1 MDREEHAEHDTQQ
14 QQRSVNLWGIGG
26 DGDSKHE
33 TFKLSDTGFH
43 LDGLA
48 KLWSMSDYAYSTLID
63 MMRALERREISSVE
77 LFDQAVSRVEQ
88 RNAAINAVVTMDAD
102 RARARARWIDEERA
116 AGRRVGVLAGIP
128 MTIKDSLML
137 QGVRTTSGAPE
148 LSNYVADRNADC
160 VQRLLG
166 AGAVIFA
173 KTNLPIYAGDVQSFN
188 EIFGTTNNPWD
199 VSRSCGGSSGG
210 SAAAV
215 AAGFTP
221 LEVGSDIGGSIRNPA
236 GMCGVV
242 GHKPSYGLVSA
253 RGQIPGPPG
262 TLTQA
267 DIAVVGPLARS
278 VADCELALDLM
289 AGADEWHAP
298 AWSIS
303 VPPARPGV
311 PRVAVW
317 ADDPACPVDPEIRI
331 AIESVAEQLAS
342 LGCQVDETARPA
354 GFDFAKADAVFS
366 QLLGSALSG
375 GYSLSE
381 VESMAER
388 VARGERVEGE
398 LGVEGATLRH
408 RAWLSANERRLQMR
422 ARWREFFTRY
432 DVVLA
437 PISPTVAIPH
447 DHSFPMSQRW
457 IDVAGTARPYTDQM
471 RWMGLFGVSYLPAT
485 AVPIATHSNG
495 LPIGLQVVGPFA
507 EDRTALKVA
516 ALVERVSGGF
526 KVPPGWA

>member
-1 MDREEHAEHDTQQ
+1 MT
-14 QQRSVNLWGIGG
+14 
-26 DGDSKHE
+26 
-33 TFKLSDTGFH
+33 
-43 LDGLA
+43 
-48 KLWSMSDYAYSTLID
+48 DYSYSTLIE
-63 MMRALERREISSVE
+63 MVRALESREVSSTE
-77 LFDQAVSRVEQ
+77 LLDQAVQRVAQ
-88 RNAAINAVVTMDAD
+88 RNGAINAVVTIDAERAKARSKEIDQD
-102 RARARARWIDEERA
+102 RAS
-116 AGRRVGVLAGIP
+116 GRKVGPLAGVPI
-128 MTIKDSLML
+128 TVKDSLML
-137 QGVRTTSGAPE
+137 DGVRTTSGAPE
-148 LSNYVADRNADC
+148 LADFVADRDADC
-160 VQRLLG
+160 VARLKA
-166 AGAVIFA
+166 AGAVIYA

-188 EIFGTTNNPWD
+188 EVFGTTNNPWD
-199 VSRSCGGSSGG
+199 LSRSCGGSSGG
-210 SAAAV
+210 SAASI
-215 AAGFTP
+215 AAGFSP

-242 GHKPSYGLVSA
+242 GHKPSYGIVSA

-289 AGADEWHAP
+289 VGADEWHAP

-303 VPPARPGV
+303 VPPARTGA
-311 PRVAVW
+311 PRIAVW

-331 AIESVAEQLAS
+331 AIESVADQLAS
-342 LGCQVDETARPA
+342 IGCVVDDRARPA
-354 GFDFAKADAVFS
+354 GFDFSKADSVFS
-366 QLLGSALSG
+366 QLLGSALAG

-381 VESMAER
+381 VETMAEQL
-388 VARGERVEGE
+388 AKGERLRGE
-398 LGVEGATLRH
+398 LGVEGSSLRH

-432 DVVLA
+432 DAVLA

-447 DHSFPMSQRW
+447 DHSFPMSERR
-457 IDVAGTARPYTDQM
+457 IDVAGTSRPYTDQM

-485 AVPIATHSNG
+485 AVPIAVHSNG

-516 ALVERVSGGF
+516 ALVEQVTGGF
-526 KVPPGWA
+526 QIPPGWGS

>member
-1 MDREEHAEHDTQQ
+1 
-14 QQRSVNLWGIGG
+14 
-26 DGDSKHE
+26 
-33 TFKLSDTGFH
+33 
-43 LDGLA
+43 
-48 KLWSMSDYAYSTLID
+48 MSDFAFSTMIE
-63 MMRALERREISSVE
+63 MIRALELRQVSSTE
-77 LFDQAVSRVEQ
+77 LLDQAITRVEQ
-88 RNAAINAVVTMDAD
+88 RNGPINAVVTMDVD
-102 RARARARWIDEERA
+102 RARARAASIDQDRA
-116 AGRRVGVLAGIP
+116 AGRRVGALAGIP

-137 QGVRTTSGAPE
+137 DGVRTTSGAPE
-148 LSNYVADRNADC
+148 LSNFVADRNADC
-160 VQRLLG
+160 VRRLLG

-188 EIFGTTNNPWD
+188 EVFGTTNNPWD
-199 VSRSCGGSSGG
+199 LTRSCGGSSGG

-267 DIAVVGPLARS
+267 DIAVIGPLARS

-289 AGADEWHAP
+289 VGADEWHAP

-311 PRVAVW
+311 MRVAVW

-331 AIESVAEQLAS
+331 AIESVAEQLAES
-342 LGCQVDETARPA
+342 GCIVDESARPA

-375 GYSLSE
+375 GYSMPE
-381 VESMAER
+381 VEAMAQR
-388 VARGERVEGE
+388 VANGETVEGE

-432 DVVLA
+432 DAVLA

-447 DHSFPMSQRW
+447 DHSFPMSQRR
-457 IDVAGTARPYTDQM
+457 INVAGASRPYTDQM

-485 AVPIATHSNG
+485 AVPIATHSSG

-516 ALVERVSGGF
+516 GLIEEITGGCR
-526 KVPPGWA
+526 VPPGWE

>member
-1 MDREEHAEHDTQQ
+1 
-14 QQRSVNLWGIGG
+14 
-26 DGDSKHE
+26 
-33 TFKLSDTGFH
+33 
-43 LDGLA
+43 
-48 KLWSMSDYAYSTLID
+48 MSDFAYSTMIE
-63 MMRALERREISSVE
+63 MIRALELRQVSSTE
-77 LFDQAVSRVEQ
+77 LLDQAITRVEQ
-88 RNAAINAVVTMDAD
+88 RNGPINAVVTMDVD
-102 RARARARWIDEERA
+102 RARARAASIDQDRA
-116 AGRRVGVLAGIP
+116 AGRRVGALAGIP

-137 QGVRTTSGAPE
+137 DGVRTTSGAPE
-148 LSNYVADRNADC
+148 LSNFVADRNADC

-188 EIFGTTNNPWD
+188 EVFGTTNNPWD
-199 VSRSCGGSSGG
+199 LTRSCGGSSGG

-267 DIAVVGPLARS
+267 DIAVIGPLARS

-289 AGADEWHAP
+289 VGADEWHAP

-311 PRVAVW
+311 MRVAVW

-331 AIESVAEQLAS
+331 AIESVAEQLAER
-342 LGCQVDETARPA
+342 GCIVDESARPA

-375 GYSLSE
+375 GYSMSE
-381 VESMAER
+381 VEAMAQR
-388 VARGERVEGE
+388 LANGETVEGE

-432 DVVLA
+432 DAVLA

-447 DHSFPMSQRW
+447 DHSFPMSQRR
-457 IDVAGTARPYTDQM
+457 INVAGTSRPYTDQM
-471 RWMGLFGVSYLPAT
+471 RWMGLFGVSFLPAT
-485 AVPIATHSNG
+485 AVPIATHSSG

-516 ALVERVSGGF
+516 GLIEEITGGCR
-526 KVPPGWA
+526 VPPGWE

>member
-1 MDREEHAEHDTQQ
+1 
-14 QQRSVNLWGIGG
+14 
-26 DGDSKHE
+26 
-33 TFKLSDTGFH
+33 
-43 LDGLA
+43 
-48 KLWSMSDYAYSTLID
+48 MSDFAYSTMIE
-63 MMRALERREISSVE
+63 MIRALELRQVSSTE
-77 LFDQAVSRVEQ
+77 LLDQAITRVEQ
-88 RNAAINAVVTMDAD
+88 RNGPINAVVTMDVD
-102 RARARARWIDEERA
+102 RARARAASIDQDRA
-116 AGRRVGVLAGIP
+116 AGRRVGALAGIP

-137 QGVRTTSGAPE
+137 DGVRTTSGAPE
-148 LSNYVADRNADC
+148 LSNFVADRNADC

-188 EIFGTTNNPWD
+188 EVFGTTNNPWD
-199 VSRSCGGSSGG
+199 LTRSCGGSSGG

-267 DIAVVGPLARS
+267 DIAVIGPLARS

-289 AGADEWHAP
+289 VGADEWHAP

-311 PRVAVW
+311 MRVAVW

-331 AIESVAEQLAS
+331 AIESVAEQLAES
-342 LGCQVDETARPA
+342 GCIVDESARPA
-354 GFDFAKADAVFS
+354 GFDFAKADAIFS

-375 GYSLSE
+375 GYSMSE
-381 VESMAER
+381 VEAMAQR
-388 VARGERVEGE
+388 VANGETLEGE

-432 DVVLA
+432 DAVLA

-447 DHSFPMSQRW
+447 DHSFPMSQRR
-457 IDVAGTARPYTDQM
+457 IIVAGASRPYTDQM

-485 AVPIATHSNG
+485 AVPIATHSSG

-516 ALVERVSGGF
+516 GLIEEITGGCR
-526 KVPPGWA
+526 VPPGWE